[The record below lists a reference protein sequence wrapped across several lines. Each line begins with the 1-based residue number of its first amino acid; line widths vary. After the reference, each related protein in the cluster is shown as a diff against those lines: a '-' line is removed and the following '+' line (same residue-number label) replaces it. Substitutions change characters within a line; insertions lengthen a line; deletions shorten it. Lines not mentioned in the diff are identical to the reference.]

1 MDGSK
6 SQTDIWKSANLND
19 ERPGRTRGANL
30 TKKDNMERIYTGKE
44 ERINGVWYPVTV
56 KASSLKEAIKKL
68 YKGQRKSYGTVE
80 AVRGRFYRAEE

>member
-1 MDGSK
+1 
-6 SQTDIWKSANLND
+6 
-19 ERPGRTRGANL
+19 
-30 TKKDNMERIYTGKE
+30 MERIYTGKE